1 MNDFLLAYTNEV
13 ASKHIRHCFKIRP
26 LCWQCAFE
34 AYLATAMIK
43 CTGSLPGASLWT
55 MELSTGAKH

>member
-1 MNDFLLAYTNEV
+1 MKLPLNILGIALNIE
-13 ASKHIRHCFKIRP
+13 RP